1 MKRIN
6 RIIELLEEGQPVY
19 WAGGVGLS
27 YEGGVKSAQTT
38 ADWLVIGIEHGP
50 YDITALREFMRG
62 LVDGGSNAYR
72 SSHAAGDSHL
82 AL

>member
-38 ADWLVIGIEHGP
+38 ADWLVIGIEHLP
-50 YDITALREFMRG
+50 YDITALAEFMRG
-62 LVDGGSNAYR
+62 LVDGGPTPTGHR
-72 SSHAAGDSHL
+72 TPPGVSHL
-82 AL
+82 AV

>member
-6 RIIELLEEGQPVY
+6 RIIELLEERQPVY

-50 YDITALREFMRG
+50 YDITALAEFMRG
-62 LVDGGSNAYR
+62 LVDGGSNTYG
-72 SSHAAGDSHL
+72 SSNATGVSHL
-82 AL
+82 AV